1 VGSHEREEE
10 PTMKIPNEQP
20 AGPEKGLFSSTVAF
34 REFDPEAAAA
44 ELSVRI
50 PELEAELAKL
60 DEAQIVTN
68 EALLLEFSI

>member
-1 VGSHEREEE
+1 MNSANDR
-10 PTMKIPNEQP
+10 P
-20 AGPEKGLFSSTVAF
+20 ARAETDLFQSTVVF
-34 REFDPEAAAA
+34 REFDAEAAAA